1 MKITL
6 HHAAVAA
13 TAVLLAACG
22 GNNNDHNTTTQ
33 TDATSKAAQDVRL
46 EAAATAASCVDPTPA
61 VTSNVTFIA
70 PTQSG
75 SGVVLSDNRTS
86 VCFDG
91 AAPFGV
97 RASVSIVPGP
107 DNFFYF
113 EATRTQPY
121 AMGIGVS
128 GSAPPTPANGTD
140 FQPATDGLY
149 VNGDHARTVDA
160 QFGPQWGLVGSATT
174 LGFAID
180 LRDKYPVVNVI
191 APASG
196 NPAACAGAAADAP
209 CVVSRY
215 QLHGQTGRLYIHAW
229 GVGGGSVGSGPKVS
243 LNTGNKLTTKP
254 FLYSAASVRAA
265 LRANWFEGD
274 RAFNAQWPGPRGPAA
289 VVSASVV
296 GHDRVVIREGD
307 ASPYRTSLQV
317 KLSNNR
323 AAVVWVDENGVQ
335 RGTGRTLNLT
345 QALVASLGLG
355 EHRLTAR
362 ATLASTGRDD
372 EAVWRVKIINAVS
385 NTDDDGDG
393 LSYDQEK
400 ALGTDPGNADTDG
413 DGLADGAESALG
425 FNPTRADSNN
435 NGTGDGLELTPT
447 ATNSRVFLTAESGNF
462 ATSRGVVVSS
472 SGVEAAFTSDLNQD
486 CMQGVPPFDS
496 TWRDLEY
503 CMKRAVRANEGVKAG
518 EFRYFE
524 TRRFGPPENL
534 GHGVIVRNAAI
545 DPYCCFDSGVQPTPP
560 NPLTPPSMG
569 VNSVGGIFVQLV
581 LVPQS
586 LYPDVDWTQTAVQG
600 FAVDYRSANPL
611 VYVVMTSGAGG
622 MTISDAMP
630 LAGFAGAQA
639 VPMLYGH
646 PNLNNAARSGVNL
659 GLEKFHYD
667 VDAIRAALAARGV
680 NVADFA
686 PGVGIHR
693 WK

>member
-1 MKITL
+1 MNTTL
-6 HHAAVAA
+6 NHAAVAA
-13 TAVLLAACG
+13 LAVVLAACG
-22 GNNNDHNTTTQ
+22 GNG
-33 TDATSKAAQDVRL
+33 TDESASDSMPPSKAQPQSRL
-46 EAAATAASCVDPTPA
+46 EATAAPSCVDPTPS
-61 VTSNVTFIA
+61 VTSNVTFVA
-70 PTQSG
+70 PTQPG

-91 AAPFGV
+91 TAQFGV
-97 RASVSIVPGP
+97 RASVSITPGA

-113 EATRTQPY
+113 EATRSQPY
-121 AMGIGVS
+121 SMGIGVS
-128 GSAPPTPANGTD
+128 GSAPQTPPNGSD

-149 VNGDHARTVDA
+149 VNGDHARTLDA
-160 QFGPQWGLVGSATT
+160 QFGPQWGLVGSAAT
-174 LGFAID
+174 LGFAVD

-196 NPAACAGAAADAP
+196 NPSACPDMAPAAAC
-209 CVVSRY
+209 VVARY
-215 QLHGQTGRLYIHAW
+215 QLHGTTGRLYIHAW
-229 GVGGGSVGSGPKVS
+229 GSGSGSVGSGPKVS
-243 LNTGNKLTTKP
+243 LNTGNKLPSKA
-254 FLYSAASVRAA
+254 FLYTPASVRAA
-265 LRANWFEGD
+265 LRTNWFEGD
-274 RAFNAQWPGPRGPAA
+274 RAFNAQWPGPTGPAA
-289 VVSASVV
+289 VVNATVI

-307 ASPYRTSLQV
+307 TTPYRASLKV
-317 KLSNNR
+317 KLSNSR
-323 AAVVWVDENGVQ
+323 ATVVWVDE
-335 RGTGRTLNLT
+335 RGTQHGTGTTLTLT
-345 QALVASLGLG
+345 PTVVAAMGPG
-355 EHRLTAR
+355 EHRLSAR

-372 EAVWRVKIINAVS
+372 EAVYRVKVINAVS

-393 LSYDQEK
+393 LSYDQEN

-413 DGLADGAESALG
+413 DGLADGAEAALG
-425 FNPTRADSNN
+425 FNPKRADSDND
-435 NGTGDGLELTPT
+435 GIVDGLELTPS
-447 ATNSRVFLTAESGNF
+447 AVNRRVFLAAETGSF
-462 ATSRGVVVSS
+462 ATSRGVVVSA

-486 CMQGVPPFDS
+486 CMQGIPPFDA
-496 TWRDLEY
+496 TWREREY

-524 TRRFGPPENL
+524 TRRLGPPENL

-560 NPLTPPSMG
+560 NPITPPSMG

-586 LYPDVDWTQTAVQG
+586 QYPDYDAFQTVVQG
-600 FAVDYRSANPL
+600 FVVDYRGANPL
-611 VYVVMTSGAGG
+611 VYVVMTNAAGG
-622 MTISDAMP
+622 MAMSDALP

-646 PNLNNAARSGVNL
+646 PNLNDAPRSAVNL

-667 VDAIRAALAARGV
+667 VDAIRVALVARGV
-680 NVADFA
+680 NVTGFA

>member
-1 MKITL
+1 MNTTPNY
-6 HHAAVAA
+6 AAVAA
-13 TAVLLAACG
+13 LAVVLAACG
-22 GNNNDHNTTTQ
+22 GNG
-33 TDATSKAAQDVRL
+33 TDNAAPQAAAKTPENRL
-46 EAAATAASCVDPTPA
+46 EATAAPSCVDPTPG
-61 VTSNVTFIA
+61 VTSNVTFVA
-70 PTQSG
+70 PAQPG

-91 AAPFGV
+91 AAQFGV
-97 RASVSIVPGP
+97 RASVSITPGP

-128 GSAPPTPANGTD
+128 GSAPATPVNGTD

-160 QFGPQWGLVGSATT
+160 QFGPQWGLVGSAPT
-174 LGFAID
+174 LGFAVD

-196 NPAACAGAAADAP
+196 NPSACPGMAADAP

-215 QLHGQTGRLYIHAW
+215 QLHGTTGRLHIHAW
-229 GVGGGSVGSGPKVS
+229 GSGSGGVGSGPKVS

-254 FLYSAASVRAA
+254 FLYTAANVRAA

-274 RAFNAQWPGPRGPAA
+274 RGFSAQWPGPRGPAA
-289 VVSASVV
+289 EISATVV

-307 ASPYRTSLQV
+307 TTPHRASLQV
-317 KLSNNR
+317 KVSNNR
-323 AAVVWVDENGVQ
+323 AAVVWVDEGGTQ
-335 RGTGRTLNLT
+335 RGTGKTLNLT
-345 QALVASLGLG
+345 QALVNAMGPG

-362 ATLASTGRDD
+362 ATLASTGRED
-372 EAVWRVKIINAVS
+372 EAAYRLKVINAVS

-413 DGLADGAESALG
+413 DGLADGAEAALG
-425 FNPTRADSNN
+425 YNPTRADSD
-435 NGTGDGLELTPT
+435 GDGIVDGLEQTPT
-447 ATNSRVFLTAESGNF
+447 AVNRRVFLASETGSF
-462 ATSRGVVVSS
+462 ATSRGVVVSA

-486 CMQGVPPFDS
+486 CMQGVPPFDA
-496 TWRDLEY
+496 TWREREY

-524 TRRFGPPENL
+524 TRRLGPPENL

-560 NPLTPPSMG
+560 NPITPPSMG

-586 LYPDVDWTQTAVQG
+586 QYPDYDPTQTVVQG
-600 FAVDYRSANPL
+600 FAVDYRGANPF
-611 VYVVMTSGAGG
+611 VYVVMTNGAGG
-622 MTISDAMP
+622 MTISDALP

-646 PNLNNAARSGVNL
+646 PNLNNAPRSAINL

-667 VDAIRAALAARGV
+667 VDAIRAVLVARGV
-680 NVADFA
+680 NVTSFA
-686 PGVGIHR
+686 PGIGIHR